1 MLKSLLASWLAA
13 LISVPLSLFLA
24 ASGQGLGALL
34 AGGGM
39 IGVST
44 PWDRQAWALVN
55 QPVLNFASLPTA
67 GGYWLGSWIVP
78 LVIALLAIPLS
89 LRLGTLVSQLFVVQL
104 AWVSVV
110 IGTLWQPAL
119 DPPLSHV
126 SRWLEFRDLPTE
138 FGWLTVLAAV
148 AAAVPIA
155 LRLISVSR
163 ITHFHSSRGRRL
175 GVVVLHLFPVPVAW
189 ALVTLSLRGAV
200 GPQAWIATGVPALAA
215 LAVAWI
221 GYPAPL
227 THPITAVRGRVFA
240 HLLILGI
247 LTWGAFL
254 ATGRP
259 LANNRA
265 AAIQWAR
272 EGSYNNIR
280 SWMEPIRAPWLEPA
294 NIDPG
299 VPDSTGGAHRR

>member
-1 MLKSLLASWLAA
+1 
-13 LISVPLSLFLA
+13 
-24 ASGQGLGALL
+24 
-34 AGGGM
+34 M

-55 QPVLNFASLPTA
+55 QPVLNFASLPAA

-78 LVIALLAIPLS
+78 LVIALLVIPLS
-89 LRLGTLVSQLFVVQL
+89 LRLRTLASQLFVVQL
-104 AWVSVV
+104 AWVAVV

-119 DPPLSHV
+119 DPPLSHI

-138 FGWLTVLAAV
+138 FGWLTVIPAAV
-148 AAAVPIA
+148 AVLPIA
-155 LRLISVSR
+155 LRLIAITR
-163 ITHFHSSRGRRL
+163 ITHYHPSRARRL
-175 GVVVLHLFPVPVAW
+175 LVVVLHLFPVPVAW
-189 ALVTLSLRGAV
+189 TVATLFLRGAV
-200 GPQAWIATGVPALAA
+200 DPQAWIATGVPALTV

-240 HLLILGI
+240 HLLLLGTLVWI
-247 LTWGAFL
+247 AFFF
-254 ATGRP
+254 AGRP
-259 LANNRA
+259 LADNRA
-265 AAIQWAR
+265 AAIQWGR

-280 SWMEPIRAPWLEPA
+280 PWMEPIRAPWLGSA

-299 VPDSTGGAHRR
+299 VPDSSGGSHRR